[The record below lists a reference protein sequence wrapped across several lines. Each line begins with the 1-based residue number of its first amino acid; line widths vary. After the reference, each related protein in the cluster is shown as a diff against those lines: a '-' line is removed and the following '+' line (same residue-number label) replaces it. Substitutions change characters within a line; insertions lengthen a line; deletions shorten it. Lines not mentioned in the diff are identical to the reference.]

1 MVPDMYT
8 REKLTLEHRHTL
20 LCEAQRE
27 RMLAEASTQAAPILE
42 RLERSLGLYL
52 IALGTRLQRF
62 GQRDQAVEYYTES
75 SS

>member
-8 REKLTLEHRHTL
+8 RGKLTLDHRHTL
-20 LCEAQRE
+20 LREAERE
-27 RMLAEASTQAAPILE
+27 RMLADSSIQAAPVLE

-52 IALGTRLQRF
+52 IALGTRRQRF
-62 GQRDQAVEYYTES
+62 GQRDQAVKYHTES

>member
-8 REKLTLEHRHTL
+8 RGKLTLEHRYTL
-20 LCEAQRE
+20 LREAE
-27 RMLAEASTQAAPILE
+27 RMLADSSIQAAPVLE

-62 GQRDQAVEYYTES
+62 GQRDQAVEYHTES

>member
-8 REKLTLEHRHTL
+8 RGKLTLEHRHTL
-20 LCEAQRE
+20 LREAERE
-27 RMLAEASTQAAPILE
+27 RMLADSSIQAAPVLE

-62 GQRDQAVEYYTES
+62 GQRDQAVEYHTES